1 MGNDTIPRIKRRRY
15 VSQKELALQLSYQF
29 KPWDGKTENQPKSR
43 QFQPWDGYDE
53 TTWMQEPRDGK
64 Q

>member
-1 MGNDTIPRIKRRRY
+1 MGNEITPRIKRRY
-15 VSQKELALQLSYQF
+15 VRTKELALQLSYQF
-29 KPWDGKTENQPKSR
+29 KPWDGKTGNQPKSR